1 MHKMKGL
8 KVKVMSKKL
17 SKSMWACFLAV
28 VMAVSIIIPIS
39 VKSAKADVVKPD
51 KLEATGWL
59 ESAYVEWSTD
69 YNADSYNAYV
79 KEKDGEYVKL
89 DDELIRHY
97 KTDKDYY
104 RADALGLKAGAYVMK
119 VVPVKD
125 GKEIASKALETEEIA
140 VASYDRSGFA
150 FSSDSKY
157 KTGSG
162 AYNDDGTLKQDAVV
176 LYVTK
181 DTAKTVTM
189 TVKTDK
195 NKTTECTGI
204 QAIIDALQKGQE
216 TRPVDIR
223 IIGTVTRDDLDKISS
238 SAEGLQ
244 IKGKNSYSNMN
255 LTVEGVGSD
264 ACIKGFGILVRN
276 AANVEIRN
284 FSVLYFM
291 DDGISVD
298 TDNCNLWIH
307 NLDIYYGQAGSDS
320 DQKKGDGSIDVKK
333 SQYCTIAYNHFFD
346 SGKCGLVDA
355 TPAETGYADYLT
367 YHHNWFDHSDSRHPR
382 VRNGHNIHVY
392 NNYYDGNSK
401 YGVGVT
407 SGSSAFVE
415 SNVFENCKYPMM
427 SSLQGSDT
435 KGNGVFSKEKGGMI
449 KAYNNTIS
457 GAAGVVYANADSD
470 YDTANAASFDAYL
483 ASERS
488 EQVADSYKTL
498 SGSTTYSNFDTDKSV
513 DMGVTEAD
521 ITAVSDVKEKVKA
534 LAGSQGG
541 GVVPWSF
548 TDADNSS
555 YEIDAKLKEAVV
567 SYKNTSL
574 ISVGGKVK
582 KDGQQE
588 ETTKSEENTTA
599 SQETSDADEK
609 TTAEE
614 KTTII
619 DETTKNTTEAAT
631 TKPTQ
636 TKTDS
641 DVTKATTGSTQPTTA
656 QEPTTGAAGK
666 VIAMDFENGSTD
678 SSFFTIKG
686 NIAKNK
692 GSVTYN
698 GKTYNKCLKME
709 TATEISFNA
718 QQNGKIIMVF
728 NEDFSGNVK
737 LDGKNTSNAE
747 NGIIKIAVNA
757 GTHKITKG
765 KAANLFYLSYESDNS
780 EQTTKDNTQATTVT
794 EPTTKEQATTVTQ
807 PATKEETTTKE
818 EQTTNGEITTKDNET
833 TKAEEIT
840 TSNDDIQS
848 SVASSDITKESS
860 ASDVDTAASAENES
874 AVQSDNESA
883 QTSDN
888 TVVWFYTVIAA
899 AALAVVVSAYVF
911 FDKKRK
917 A

>member
-1 MHKMKGL
+1 MKAIF
-8 KVKVMSKKL
+8 KKS
-17 SKSMWACFLAV
+17 SKSIWACLLAV
-28 VMAVSIIIPIS
+28 VMAVSIIVPVS
-39 VKSAKADVVKPD
+39 VKSAKADVVKPE
-51 KLEATGWL
+51 KIEATGWL

-69 YNADSYNAYV
+69 YKADSYNAYV
-79 KEKDGEYVKL
+79 KEKGGEYVKL

-104 RADALGLKAGAYVMK
+104 RADALGLKEGTYIMK

-125 GKEIASKALETEEIA
+125 GKEVASKALETEEIA
-140 VASYDRSGFA
+140 VASHDRSGFA

-162 AYNDDGTLKQDAVV
+162 AYNDDGTLKEDAVV

-189 TVKTDK
+189 TVKTDT
-195 NKTTECTGI
+195 NKTTEYVGI
-204 QAIIDALQKGQE
+204 QTIIDALQKGKE

-223 IIGTVTRDDLDKISS
+223 IIGTVTRNDLDKISS
-238 SAEGLQ
+238 SSEGLQ
-244 IKGKNSYSNMN
+244 VKGKSAYSDMK
-255 LTVEGVGSD
+255 LTIEGVGSD

-284 FSVLYFM
+284 LSVLNFM
-291 DDGISVD
+291 DDGISID
-298 TDNCNLWIH
+298 TSNCNIWVH

-355 TPAETGYADYLT
+355 TPADSGYSDYLT

-382 VRNGHNIHVY
+382 IRNGHNIHVY

-415 SNVFENCKYPMM
+415 ANVFENCKYPMM
-427 SSLQGSDT
+427 SSLQGSDA
-435 KGNGVFSKEKGGMI
+435 KGKGVFSNEKGGMI
-449 KAYNNTIS
+449 KAYNNIIS
-457 GAAGVVYANADSD
+457 GAAGVVYANANSS
-470 YDTANAASFDAYL
+470 YEAANAASFDAYL
-483 ASERS
+483 AAERN

-498 SGSTTYSNFDTDKSV
+498 SGSTTYSNFDTDVSV

-521 ITAVSDVKEKVKA
+521 ITAAADVKNKVKA
-534 LAGSQGG
+534 LSGSQGG
-541 GVVPWSF
+541 GVIPWNF

-555 YEIDAKLKEAVV
+555 YAIDEKLKEAVT
-567 SYKNTSL
+567 SYKNTTL
-574 ISVGGKVK
+574 ISVGGKVDK
-582 KDGQQE
+582 TGQTE

-599 SQETSDADEK
+599 SQETTSPDDR
-609 TTAEE
+609 TTAQP
-614 KTTII
+614 TQ
-619 DETTKNTTEAAT
+619 NTTA
-631 TKPTQ
+631 
-636 TKTDS
+636 S
-641 DVTKATTGSTQPTTA
+641 DVTQAATSQTTTA
-656 QEPTTGAAGK
+656 QQPTAVRPTTEQQSTTVQSTTAQQPTTGAAGK
-666 VIAMDFENGSTD
+666 VIAVDFENGSTD
-678 SSFFTIKG
+678 NTFFNITG

-692 GSVTYN
+692 GTVTYK

-709 TATEISFNA
+709 TSTEISFNA
-718 QQNGKIIMVF
+718 QTNAKIVMVF
-728 NEDFSGNVK
+728 NEDFNGNVK
-737 LDGKNTSNAE
+737 LDGSKYAAK
-747 NGIIKIAVNA
+747 NGIIEMTVNA

-765 KAANLFYLSYESDNS
+765 DKTNLFYLAYEQDNS
-780 EQTTKDNTQATTVT
+780 QQTTKDNEQATTVT
-794 EPTTKEQATTVTQ
+794 EPATNEQATTVTEPATNEQATTVTEPATNEQATTVTQ
-807 PATKEETTTKE
+807 SATKEDETSFS
-818 EQTTNGEITTKDNET
+818 G
-833 TKAEEIT
+833 AAL
-840 TSNDDIQS
+840 
-848 SVASSDITKESS
+848 ASS
-860 ASDVDTAASAENES
+860 ENSS
-874 AVQSDNESA
+874 AVQSEGESA

-888 TVVWFYTVIAA
+888 TVIWFYAVIAA
-899 AALAVVVSAYVF
+899 AMALLASAYVF